1 MSQHEDHT
9 DDYDTQFVPPHH
21 WNCNVPLNRDM
32 ALDYFACPGNPFY
45 NRTCDNAQ
53 LRQQG
58 QSLRQLVR
66 FRGLQYVLHA
76 YSEPPLPAPG
86 QPYVPPV
93 YVIAKVR
100 RTGERPSDVKMLA
113 LFYIVDHPPVIYQAP
128 NLYAVVAAR
137 LDMCAHH
144 VLAAHDALV
153 KGVRF
158 VPAQGFSW
166 SFGSDGNDGGG
177 GGKAKKKRGVD
188 KGLGLGAKGGGGSGT
203 TGTGALVV
211 RKKVKTE
218 RGGSGGGAAA
228 AAGAS
233 SHGAAAAAAGASA
246 SAAADDDDDDDEED
260 TVDVKWTQ
268 RRAAL
273 HEQRCG
279 QHRAEFFANA
289 RAIDSILRAVAGKK
303 WTGKKKKQK
312 QNKALAGSGG
322 GPSSS
327 AAAAAAAAEGGS
339 GGGGGA
345 RGTKRRTPMQ

>member
-9 DDYDTQFVPPHH
+9 DDYETKFVPPHH

-66 FRGLQYVLHA
+66 FRGLQYALHA

-166 SFGSDGNDGGG
+166 SFGSDG
-177 GGKAKKKRGVD
+177 GKAKKRGAD
-188 KGLGLGAKGGGGSGT
+188 KGFGAKGGGGSGAA
-203 TGTGALVV
+203 GAGAGALVV
-211 RKKVKTE
+211 RKKVKVE
-218 RGGSGGGAAA
+218 RGGSGAAAGA

-233 SHGAAAAAAGASA
+233 SHGAAAASAAAGASA
-246 SAAADDDDDDDEED
+246 PAAAADDDDEEED

-303 WTGKKKKQK
+303 WTGKKKKKK
-312 QNKALAGSGG
+312 QSKALADGDGG

-327 AAAAAAAAEGGS
+327 AVAAAAPAAAAEDGS
-339 GGGGGA
+339 SGGGA
-345 RGTKRRTPMQ
+345 RGTKRRTPMNE